1 MKKFVIIVLLL
12 LLFYT
17 RFVGLDWGLPYPMHP
32 DERNMAVAVQQLNC
46 PSFPSNY
53 HQITNCFNPHFFAY
67 GQFPLY
73 LAYGGI
79 QLSHLILGIS
89 AQPTYI
95 EATISLRIISAL
107 SSILLIYVLLKIIEL
122 MTSNSERKTFSIQV
136 LALIFLIFQPYAIQF
151 SHFGTTESLLMLL
164 YTLIVYYSL
173 RLSSIGGS
181 KHSTKHLFFLA
192 LFSGLA
198 LGTKT
203 SSFLFLGIPLL
214 IMSWGIFSTIG
225 GIIEGAQ
232 KRAEK
237 VRPAGVAAF
246 EHFLG
251 RFNYDGIYHKI
262 ISLFLYLL
270 LTSFF
275 FILSSP
281 HSLLNWKD
289 FIGSMNYESAVG
301 LGTYKAFYT
310 RQFENTIPILFQFEK
325 ILPYVLGWPQLIVG
339 ILGFIFLP
347 WFTKQQ
353 VARAKGRPDMRASS
367 PNGKGALT
375 GMRVVTESVV
385 LNQYNLLRFALLLS
399 FLPVS
404 FFYAKWTRFIAPSFP
419 LFSLL
424 AILFLIRFLRKN
436 RVLISIVVFI
446 AILPGIAYVSIYLA
460 PDIRFTASEWIY
472 KNIPAQ
478 SKILTE
484 TANVIDLPIIPPIY
498 QNIPKN
504 YLISSFNF
512 YDLDVIPQLQS
523 DLSEALK
530 QADYIIIPSRRIFKN
545 HPKNT
550 YPLLADYYEKLF
562 SLSGKYE
569 KIIEFTSYPH
579 IAFLGKNLIELPD
592 ENAEE
597 TWTVFDHPVT
607 RIYKKKSKLEVV
619 NNLNFSGYDKT
630 SFKLSTTNLR
640 LLVADTP
647 KKWERGLMFVT
658 NKNDIG
664 GLDGMIFNFPDNQ
677 MRTFWNKNTLSH
689 LTLYWI
695 SKGKVIGISDLPS
708 ITKTNTITTVSSPS
722 EADTVIEIIK

>member
-1 MKKFVIIVLLL
+1 MIIVLLA

-46 PSFPSNY
+46 TRFPANY
-53 HQITNCFNPHFFAY
+53 QQITNCLNPHFFAY

-79 QLSHLILGIS
+79 QLSHLIWGVS
-89 AQPTYI
+89 TQPTYI
-95 EATISLRIISAL
+95 EATMALRIISAL
-107 SSILLIYVLLKIIEL
+107 SSIFLVYVLLKIIEL
-122 MTSNSERKTFSIQV
+122 VTLKSENKTFSSQV
-136 LALIFLIFQPYAIQF
+136 LALIFLIFQPYTIQF
-151 SHFGTTESLLMLL
+151 AHFGTTESLLMLL
-164 YTLIVYYSL
+164 YSLIIYYSL
-173 RLSSIGGS
+173 RLLSIGNS
-181 KHSTKHLFFLA
+181 KHSTKHVFFLA

-203 SSFLFLGIPLL
+203 SSLLFLGVPLL
-214 IMSWGIFSTIG
+214 VMIWDISNTIG

-237 VRPAGVAAF
+237 VRPAGIAAF

-251 RFNYDGIYHKI
+251 SLNCDGIYRKI
-262 ISLFLYLL
+262 ITLFIYLL
-270 LTSFF
+270 FTSFF

-281 HSLLNWKD
+281 HSLLNWND

-310 RQFENTIPILFQFEK
+310 RQFEGTIPVMFQFEK
-325 ILPYVLGWPQLIVG
+325 ILPYVLGWPQLIMG
-339 ILGFIFLP
+339 LLGFVFLP

-353 VARAKGRPDMRASS
+353 VARAKGHPDTRASL
-367 PNGKGALT
+367 PNGKGALA
-375 GMRVVTESVV
+375 GMRAVTESVV

-424 AILFLIRFLRKN
+424 AFVFLIYFLRKN
-436 RVLISIVVFI
+436 KVLITLAMAVV
-446 AILPGIAYVSIYLA
+446 ILPGIAYLSIYLA
-460 PDIRFTASEWIY
+460 PDIRFMASEWIY

-484 TANVIDLPIIPPIY
+484 TANVVDLPIIPPTY
-498 QNIPKN
+498 QSSPNN

-512 YDLDVIPQLQS
+512 YDLDVVPQLQI
-523 DLSEALK
+523 DLSEALN

-550 YPLLADYYEKLF
+550 YPLLTDYYEKLF
-562 SLSGKYE
+562 SPSGKYE
-569 KIIEFTSYPH
+569 KIAEFSSYPH
-579 IAFLGKNLIELPD
+579 ITFFGKNLIKLSD

-597 TWTVFDHPVT
+597 TWTVFDHPVI
-607 RIYKKKSKLEVV
+607 RIYKKKSELKVA

-630 SFKLSTTNLR
+630 SFKLSTINLR

-647 KKWERGLMFVT
+647 EKWEQGLMFVT
-658 NKNDIG
+658 NKKDIE
-664 GLDGMIFNFPDNQ
+664 GLDGMIFNFPDSQ
-677 MRTFWNKNTLSH
+677 VRTFWNKNTLSH

-695 SKGKVIGISDLPS
+695 ANRKVIGTSDLPS
-708 ITKTNTITTVSSPS
+708 ITETKTVMTVSSPS
-722 EADTVIEIIK
+722 EADMVIEIIK